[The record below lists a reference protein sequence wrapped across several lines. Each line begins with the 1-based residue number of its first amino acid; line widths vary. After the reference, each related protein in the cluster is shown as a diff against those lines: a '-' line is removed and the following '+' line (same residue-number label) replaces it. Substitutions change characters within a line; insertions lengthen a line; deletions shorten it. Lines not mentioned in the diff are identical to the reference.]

1 MFTVPN
7 DDGKLKTYMTAEVEI
22 VLGTVAP
29 PVLGF
34 LCSGCSMRA
43 VDVPGGTMCSSD
55 SRGRSLAM
63 SVLISEKLRD
73 DREVDTC
80 PVCEG
85 HEFYVRKDFDP
96 KLGLAVIITGALVSA
111 GFYWYGMDLVA
122 YGVLGGVA
130 LLDLVVYRRLR
141 DLSVCYRCHAEFRG
155 TYARTAP
162 FFDLHT
168 ADELELEWAR
178 KLGKR

>member
-1 MFTVPN
+1 MQLTIICPDCESRLPVTAAEAPASIAC
-7 DDGKLKTYMTAEVEI
+7 GK
-22 VLGTVAP
+22 
-29 PVLGF
+29 
-34 LCSGCSMRA
+34 CSRA
-43 VDVPGGTMCSSD
+43 IALAVSD
-55 SRGRSLAM
+55 
-63 SVLISEKLRD
+63 KLRD

-96 KLGLAVIITGALVSA
+96 KIGLAVIITGALVSA
-111 GFYWYGMDLVA
+111 GFYWFGMDLVA
-122 YGVLGGVA
+122 YGVLGAAA
-130 LLDLVVYRRLR
+130 LLDLVVYRRLG

-155 TYARTAP
+155 SYERTAP